1 MSERAIVAKVWNFA
15 TILRDSGVSY
25 TEYVAQLSYLL
36 FLKMESERE
45 SIGESSKI
53 PTSCKWERLIRLD
66 GLELESAYNAALV
79 QLAKSEG
86 VIGLIYNDA
95 QNKIKEPANL
105 KKLFVL
111 MDSETWLGL
120 NVDVKG
126 AIYEGL
132 LAKNATETKA
142 GAGQYFTPRV
152 LIDSIVGLMELKPNM
167 EVCDPACGTG
177 GFLLSAYEAM
187 KAQTKDKEELKRLR
201 NERLC
206 GKDITP
212 LVASLCAMNLYLHGI
227 GGEGGIIE
235 IGDSLSEL
243 GNRRFDRVLTNPP
256 FGKKSATKILAENGK
271 VKSQKDEYNREDFF
285 ATTSNKQLN
294 FLQHIMN
301 LLKIGG
307 KAAVVLP
314 DNVLFETGAG
324 EKVRKKLLEDFNLHT
339 ILRLPTGIF
348 YAQGVKANV
357 LFFGVAYGFYVY
369 HFLGDLIHIPDSTI
383 NWDFWLMFP
392 LQNYAYSVT
401 LVLSGV
407 ILLYFYIKKH
417 IKIFRIYSLLLF
429 ILATSKVFLLDTS
442 SFGGIAKIVLFIFMG
457 IVFLLLSYIY
467 SRYINKEQVKNK
479 TI

>member
-1 MSERAIVAKVWNFA
+1 MSEKAIVAKVWNFA

-66 GLELESAYNAALV
+66 GLELESAYNAALA

-212 LVASLCAMNLYLHGI
+212 LVASLCAMNLYLHV
-227 GGEGGIIE
+227 
-235 IGDSLSEL
+235 SL
-243 GNRRFDRVLTNPP
+243 GPTRD
-256 FGKKSATKILAENGK
+256 K
-271 VKSQKDEYNREDFF
+271 VKITDS
-285 ATTSNKQLN
+285 
-294 FLQHIMN
+294 
-301 LLKIGG
+301 
-307 KAAVVLP
+307 KAAFNELKQYI
-314 DNVLFETGAG
+314 DE
-324 EKVRKKLLEDFNLHT
+324 EKEFY
-339 ILRLPTGIF
+339 GIS
-348 YAQGVKANV
+348 NE
-357 LFFGVAYGFYVY
+357 
-369 HFLGDLIHIPDSTI
+369 
-383 NWDFWLMFP
+383 N
-392 LQNYAYSVT
+392 
-401 LVLSGV
+401 
-407 ILLYFYIKKH
+407 IK
-417 IKIFRIYSLLLF
+417 
-429 ILATSKVFLLDTS
+429 
-442 SFGGIAKIVLFIFMG
+442 
-457 IVFLLLSYIY
+457 LSYKNFKGY
-467 SRYINKEQVKNK
+467 MKMFYYGTRYGSDYDFKVERIVKKYCKECK
-479 TI
+479 